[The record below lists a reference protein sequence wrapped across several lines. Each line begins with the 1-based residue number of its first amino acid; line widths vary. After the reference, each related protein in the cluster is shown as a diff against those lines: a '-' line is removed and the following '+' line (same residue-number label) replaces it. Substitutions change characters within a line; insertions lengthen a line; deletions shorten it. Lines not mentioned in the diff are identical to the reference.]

1 MCEPQS
7 EPADDRRPP
16 LPTKLVHYPN
26 DARPSC
32 DMPRLIA
39 KTLLAQAPIFAPRP
53 ARIPAVDR
61 VVPDERVEVDPTV
74 QANRILGHET
84 AEGWVKVSRTI
95 IVQLRLGV
103 VFPPGKLESIRDR
116 AAGVPLETPEGLV
129 AVLIVDRHARTG
141 ARQQSED
148 VPGVVL
154 EVVIR
159 TISAVVAEH
168 ARDVIGLR
176 VVGIPRH
183 AIAERVEFREQR
195 IAIPQTPA
203 GAGRGR
209 LSHPPAPPVVAEPD
223 AADQGA

>member
-53 ARIPAVDR
+53 ARIPAVDK

-84 AEGWVKVSRTI
+84 AEGWVEISRA
-95 IVQLRLGV
+95 IVVEL
-103 VFPPGKLESIRDR
+103 
-116 AAGVPLETPEGLV
+116 
-129 AVLIVDRHARTG
+129 
-141 ARQQSED
+141 
-148 VPGVVL
+148 
-154 EVVIR
+154 
-159 TISAVVAEH
+159 
-168 ARDVIGLR
+168 GLR
-176 VVGIPRH
+176 VVFAPGEL
-183 AIAERVEFREQR
+183 ERVRDR
-195 IAIPQTPA
+195 V
-203 GAGRGR
+203 GA
-209 LSHPPAPPVVAEPD
+209 APLRV
-223 AADQGA
+223 